1 MLRTFAVI
9 LFVSC
14 GHHHGVFA
22 NPVNNTCIEPNPPNR
37 NFKFYINEREPCSG
51 RGTCVDGQCTSCRTW
66 EGTRGMFSKK
76 RIVIKTSGKYC
87 ECDNVTDTGT
97 VIVVGVFVIPATP
110 LATAQKRKPQWKDSY
125 SCFQTTTQTR
135 IKQVPRVDLKVV
147 THISME
153 RLH

>member
-87 ECDNVTDTGT
+87 ECDNVSCPAINGEVCDGHGHCDCGRCVCDPGYTFSDCSEKKAT
-97 VIVVGVFVIPATP
+97 VERFLQLFSNNNAN
-110 LATAQKRKPQWKDSY
+110 QN
-125 SCFQTTTQTR
+125 QT
-135 IKQVPRVDLKVV
+135 
-147 THISME
+147 SA
-153 RLH
+153 